1 MNPEDRIKSGRPG
14 RKSGKR
20 REGRRVTV
28 TVKTDKKKEKSR
40 LGQVFRND
48 FFQRLLIGII
58 SLLIV
63 FAMISTGAASKRYKL
78 TLGMRS
84 EFDIRAPRDIENT
97 KKTEEL
103 ALEKVKEIPPVIR
116 ELELANTK
124 MLGDVYDF
132 FDDLD
137 NIRSQLVPT
146 LRENP
151 EKDPA
156 ELIKENDYGKS
167 ASILLNMPQEVL
179 THLFK
184 QETNQEISDLK
195 QLLIR
200 EFMPQISTTNIT
212 EENLSQILASYHLKI
227 DQRISSIQMQQLG
240 KRIISEI
247 LVPNSIIDEEATEN
261 RKNTFI
267 ETYKSENPVM
277 IYRNEIILRK
287 GEIVTADKI
296 DVLRRLGSLD
306 EKSGPDYLFLVSV
319 LILLFMLWFVLAL
332 FMKFFSKRHFS
343 NRNDLLLIATIIV
356 LTVFLSW
363 MAKEVIPEYAPYF
376 TIGFIAP
383 VLLAI
388 FLNIQLA
395 VVVNLV
401 ITFVVSLMFPDNASF
416 IIMLFISGT
425 VAAFLSA
432 NASQRRKISLAGLII
447 GSVNVVVVACVGVIE
462 KKEWTTF
469 LYEGGIAF
477 LNGILSVILAI
488 GLLPFLE
495 SIFNVITP
503 LKLLE
508 LADPNHPLLKRL
520 LMEAPGTYH
529 HSLMVGNLSEV
540 AVRQIGGNALLA
552 RVGAYFHDIGK
563 LKRPGFFKENQM
575 SENPHDRITPNL
587 STLVITS
594 HTKDGEELAQ
604 KFKLPRAIRDIIVQH
619 HGSTLVAYFYHK
631 AIQGEKGVDVKEG
644 NFRYEGPKPQSR
656 EAAVVLLADSV
667 EAAVRSLQDKTK
679 GKIEGLIRKI
689 IKDKLDDGQLD
700 NCDLTLKDMDDIANA
715 FLTVL
720 SGVFHERNEYPELEK
735 KNSLTELDNQVYNII
750 QQDKR
755 EKRNEGSNSKQAE
768 EEVSSSEE
776 YKNSADECGE
786 DRVED

>member
-1 MNPEDRIKSGRPG
+1 M
-14 RKSGKR
+14 
-20 REGRRVTV
+20 
-28 TVKTDKKKEKSR
+28 KTDKKKEKSR
-40 LGQVFRND
+40 LGQVFKND
-48 FFQRLLIGII
+48 LFQRLLIGIV
-58 SLLIV
+58 SLLAV

-97 KKTEEL
+97 MKTEEL

-132 FDDLD
+132 FDVLD
-137 NIRSQLVPT
+137 NIRKQLIPEF
-146 LRENP
+146 RKDP

-156 ELIKENDYGKS
+156 ELIKESDYGKS
-167 ASILLNMPQEVL
+167 ASILLGMPREVL
-179 THLFK
+179 TYLFK
-184 QETNQEISDLK
+184 QEADGEISSLK
-195 QLLIR
+195 QLLVR
-200 EFMPQISTTNIT
+200 EFMPQISATNVT
-212 EENLSQILASYHLKI
+212 EENLSQILASYNLKI

-247 LVPNSIIDEEATEN
+247 LVPNSIIDEEETES
-261 RKNTFI
+261 RKNSFI

-306 EKSGPDYLFLVSV
+306 EKSGPDYLYLVSV
-319 LILLFMLWFVLAL
+319 LLLLFMLWFVLAL
-332 FMKFFSKRHFS
+332 FMKFFAKKHFS
-343 NRNDLLLIATIIV
+343 SRNDLLLIATIIV
-356 LTVFLSW
+356 FTVFLSW
-363 MAKEVIPEYAPYF
+363 MAKEIIPEYAPYF

-383 VLLAI
+383 VLLAV
-388 FLNIQLA
+388 FLDIQLA

-401 ITFVVSLMFPDNASF
+401 ITFVVSLMFPENASF
-416 IIMLFISGT
+416 IIMLFVSGT

-432 NASQRRKISLAGLII
+432 NANQRRKISLAGLII
-447 GSVNVVVVACVGVIE
+447 GSVNLVVVACVGVVE

-540 AVRQIGGNALLA
+540 AARQIGGNALLA

-594 HTKDGEELAQ
+594 HTKDGEEMAQ
-604 KFKLPRAIRDIIVQH
+604 KHKLPKAIRDIIAQH

-631 AIQGEKGVDVKEG
+631 AKQGEKGVEVKEG
-644 NFRYEGPKPQSR
+644 NFRYEGPIPQSK

-667 EAAVRSLQDKTK
+667 EAAVRSMPDKTK

-700 NCDLTLKDMDDIANA
+700 NCDLTLKDMNDIANA
-715 FLTVL
+715 FFTVL

-755 EKRNEGSNSKQAE
+755 EKKNEGSNSKQAE
-768 EEVSSSEE
+768 EEVPSSEE
-776 YKNSADECGE
+776 Y
-786 DRVED
+786 